1 MSHWLLV
8 IGYWLLV
15 IRYWLLVIGTIAIAN
30 VVKAFIIIEPNDCVY
45 PALRLRSGSD
55 AQSALATGVTTNQRL
70 LTNDY

>member
-1 MSHWLLV
+1 
-8 IGYWLLV
+8 
-15 IRYWLLVIGTIAIAN
+15 

-45 PALRLRSGSD
+45 PALRLRSLSD